1 MTTTPAPSGEPSTAG
16 HPEAIRGVVFDMDG
30 VLVDAKEWHYE
41 ALNLALGLFGYTI
54 LRTEHVET
62 FDGLPTTRKLEILTA
77 ERGLPAGLHRF
88 INEMKQSYT
97 IEMIHTRCRPTFA
110 HQYALAHLKREGM
123 LIGVAS
129 NSIRESVDLMM
140 QKTALAPYLDVV
152 LGATDVAK
160 PKPHPDI
167 YVEAVRRL
175 GLRPGQVL
183 VVEDNQNGIA
193 AAKAA
198 GCHVL
203 EVEDT
208 HEVNLENIQARIA
221 EIEGAAA

>member
-1 MTTTPAPSGEPSTAG
+1 MS
-16 HPEAIRGVVFDMDG
+16 HAIKAVVFDMDG

-54 LRTEHVET
+54 LRTEHLET
-62 FDGLPTTRKLEILTA
+62 FDGLPTKSKLEILSA
-77 ERGLPAGLHRF
+77 ERGLPTGLHKF

-97 IEMIHTRCRPTFA
+97 LEMIHTRCRPTFA
-110 HQYALAHLKREGM
+110 HQYALSHLKREGL

-129 NSIRESVDLMM
+129 NSIRESVELMM
-140 QKTALAPYLDVV
+140 EKTALSEYLDVL
-152 LGATDVAK
+152 LGATDVAN

-167 YVEAVRRL
+167 YLEAVRRL
-175 GLRPGQVL
+175 GLDPTDVL

-203 EVEDT
+203 EVADT
-208 HEVNLENIQARIA
+208 HEVNLENIHRRIA
-221 EIEGAAA
+221 EVEGVHA

>member
-1 MTTTPAPSGEPSTAG
+1 MSEIKA
-16 HPEAIRGVVFDMDG
+16 VVFDMDG

-54 LRTEHVET
+54 QRTEHVET
-62 FDGLPTTRKLEILTA
+62 FDGLPTKRKLEILTA

-97 IEMIHTRCRPTFA
+97 MEMIHTRCRPTFA
-110 HQYALAHLKREGM
+110 HQFALAHLKREGM

-129 NSIRESVDLMM
+129 NSIRESVELMM
-140 QKTALAPYLDVV
+140 QKTALSQYLDVL
-152 LGATDVAK
+152 LGATDVK
-160 PKPHPDI
+160 LPKPDPDI
-167 YVEAVRRL
+167 YLEAVSRL
-175 GLRPGQVL
+175 GLTSAEVL

-208 HEVNLENIQARIA
+208 HEVNLENIHKRIA
-221 EIEGAAA
+221 EIEAGIETEGVHA